1 MLTAK
6 AMYLKKEKKKCNNI
20 LSYVKSGFRSIKFYV
35 KSKTNS
41 FNFVSK
47 RKYIFAILV
56 VIDILSYTNQLCP
69 SVTKEQSDLRK
80 KAEKKSWLISIFNT
94 KKIKKKKGREIMFR
108 RQKIAGNK

>member
-6 AMYLKKEKKKCNNI
+6 AMYLKICNNI

-80 KAEKKSWLISIFNT
+80 KAEKK
-94 KKIKKKKGREIMFR
+94 KKIMVDKHF
-108 RQKIAGNK
+108 